1 MKTYLFILLGLV
13 ITLPLAVH
21 GQTNTFAPLNPS
33 LPGIKEFV
41 GSNSIPDL
49 LNNIYKICIGI
60 AAVLAVLQIMR
71 AGVLYMGGD
80 SITEKKEA
88 RDLISMSVIGLV
100 LVLAPTIVFSI
111 INPDILQLKIGASSL
126 KVETTTPVNGAGAQA
141 AAQCSQ
147 YAATN
152 LKAVTLAQGQTCDAK
167 LGTGYAAVD
176 CCQNL
181 PTGSTCCGYDAAND
195 HTAPGPITSPGTF
208 KFHRVVK
215 DTSILPACSIS
226 ENSNNYTTRAACV
239 ATFNSDQ
246 QNPKVVVDGDCDGNS
261 INPPQPVA
269 RWNTFKSLP
278 ACQL

>member
-111 INPDILQLKIGASSL
+111 INPEILNLNIGADKL
-126 KVETTTPVNGAGAQA
+126 KVSTFTPTSSVGTNANGQQSCNVYTTKRAVVSSDGSNRCNANEVLAQPICCNLNSPDQICCAQVGATQYLLAGYYTRTRTGEKSCRVLSTSYYA
-141 AAQCSQ
+141 SQ
-147 YAATN
+147 DVCTSKIPLFAKPPPPPPGTTLSDLVV
-152 LKAVTLAQGQTCDAK
+152 LKSCVAVT
-167 LGTGYAAVD
+167 
-176 CCQNL
+176 
-181 PTGSTCCGYDAAND
+181 
-195 HTAPGPITSPGTF
+195 
-208 KFHRVVK
+208 
-215 DTSILPACSIS
+215 DTSYVVPTDA
-226 ENSNNYTTRAACV
+226 
-239 ATFNSDQ
+239 
-246 QNPKVVVDGDCDGNS
+246 QNPKCAN
-261 INPPQPVA
+261 
-269 RWNTFKSLP
+269 
-278 ACQL
+278 

>member
-111 INPDILQLKIGASSL
+111 INPEILNLNIGADKL
-126 KVETTTPVNGAGAQA
+126 KTQTTAPTQTSIEQEIKNGSIPTAPLVNPAD
-141 AAQCSQ
+141 QCKIVSIPK
-147 YAATN
+147 ATV
-152 LKAVTLAQGQTCDAK
+152 LSPGQTCLDVYK
-167 LGTGYAAVD
+167 NDPVKRDSQVDNSCCSPLPFGSKCCAA
-176 CCQNL
+176 
-181 PTGSTCCGYDAAND
+181 
-195 HTAPGPITSPGTF
+195 TAF
-208 KFHRVVK
+208 QK
-215 DTSILPACSIS
+215 
-226 ENSNNYTTRAACV
+226 
-239 ATFNSDQ
+239 
-246 QNPKVVVDGDCDGNS
+246 
-261 INPPQPVA
+261 
-269 RWNTFKSLP
+269 
-278 ACQL
+278 